1 MIAVFLANGFEEIE
15 ALAVVDILRRAD
27 LNVAMIGV
35 GGAVPSNPVGA
46 HQIQVMFDLHEE
58 ELGITELDA
67 VILPGGMPGTL
78 NLENSNVVQEALR
91 HAMEHNLPV
100 GAICA
105 APSILGHAGYL
116 QGKKA
121 TCYPGFE
128 SELTGAIV
136 TDDAVVTDG
145 NITTACGPGVAVE
158 FALELVRVLVSAEK
172 ADDIRRGMQCR

>member
-1 MIAVFLANGFEEIE
+1 MIAVFLAEGYEEIE
-15 ALAVVDILRRAD
+15 ALAVVDVLRRGGLD
-27 LNVAMIGV
+27 VAIVGV
-35 GGAVPSNPVGA
+35 GDTAPMGA
-46 HQIQVMFDLHEE
+46 HNIKVQADIHVDQLNLSD
-58 ELGITELDA
+58 LDA

-78 NLENSNVVQEALR
+78 NLEKSNAVQNALCY
-91 HAMEHNLPV
+91 AVENNLHI

-128 SELTGAIV
+128 PELTGAIPV
-136 TDDAVVTDG
+136 AEGVVTDG
-145 NITTACGPGVAVE
+145 TVTTGCGPGVAVD

-172 ADDIRRGMQCR
+172 ADDIRRGMRCR

>member
-1 MIAVFLANGFEEIE
+1 MIAVFLADGFEEIE
-15 ALAVVDILRRAD
+15 ALAVVDILRRANLD
-27 LNVAMIGV
+27 VKTITVDTVM
-35 GGAVPSNPVGA
+35 PVGA
-46 HQIQVMFDLHEE
+46 HEINVLCELLDE
-58 ELGITELDA
+58 ELEDLSDITA
-67 VILPGGMPGTL
+67 VVLPGGMPGTL
-78 NLENSNVVQEALR
+78 NLEQSDIVQDALR
-91 HAMEHNLPV
+91 YAMEHNLPI

-128 SELTGAIV
+128 SELTGAILV
-136 TDDAVVTDG
+136 EDSVVTDG
-145 NITTACGPGVAVE
+145 NVTTGCGPGVAVE